1 MKLNSREKRAN
12 KIMHW
17 SRFETWV
24 TDFFLKRGK
33 GTSPFFYFDNEKGVF
48 SIKYDLARSCF
59 QSFSKMEANYD
70 VGRGILG
77 QNIGFRFFDI
87 YYLT

>member
-1 MKLNSREKRAN
+1 M
-12 KIMHW
+12 
-17 SRFETWV
+17 T
-24 TDFFLKRGK
+24 
-33 GTSPFFYFDNEKGVF
+33 PFFDNEKGPF

-70 VGRGILG
+70 VGRGIFG
-77 QNIGFRFFDI
+77 KNIGFRFFDI

>member
-1 MKLNSREKRAN
+1 M
-12 KIMHW
+12 
-17 SRFETWV
+17 T
-24 TDFFLKRGK
+24 
-33 GTSPFFYFDNEKGVF
+33 PYFDNEKGAF
-48 SIKYDLARSCF
+48 SIKYDLARSRF

-87 YYLT
+87 YYLTYNLKSNLQCIHLG